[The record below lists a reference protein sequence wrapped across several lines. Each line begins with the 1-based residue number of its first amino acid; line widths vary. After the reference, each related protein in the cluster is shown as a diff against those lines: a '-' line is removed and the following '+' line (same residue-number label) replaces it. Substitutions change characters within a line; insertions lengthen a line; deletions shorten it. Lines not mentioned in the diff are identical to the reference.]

1 MLFDGRR
8 ILTDQ
13 HRFHRLDNCAT
24 GLRREAGL
32 AIAGQA
38 RIRLNLYEAA
48 IACIVEAQGLDVAL
62 LGSCNIR
69 A

>member
-24 GLRREAGL
+24 GLRREASL
-32 AIAGQA
+32 AVPVQAG
-38 RIRLNLYEAA
+38 IRFNLHKAA
-48 IACIVEAQGLDVAL
+48 IACVVEAQGFDV
-62 LGSCNIR
+62 GVP
-69 A
+69 